1 MKMVVREPIKLILNA
16 DDYGYFSCVSR
27 GILQAAKSGK
37 LTATGVMANSP
48 NLHAHLCWLANV
60 DNLDLGVHLNLS
72 YGQPL
77 TTVMSEKLQAWNG
90 VFPGVYPMMLMI
102 IKGEISMKD
111 VRDEWRA
118 QIDACLGQGHS
129 LLFLNSHEHIHMLPP
144 LFMLAL
150 ELAEKY
156 RIPHVR
162 LTTADWS
169 WPEDGKALL
178 RNMLMQGMQTIN
190 QFRIKRQT
198 PIFLGLN
205 PSGKLSFASLEKIL
219 INLRPGKTYELM
231 CHPGYFDPN
240 EILEERLL
248 SYHAWENELAL
259 LLSPELSDLYGR
271 FGISLC
277 RYSSLDH

>member
-1 MKMVVREPIKLILNA
+1 MKTVIREPIKLIINA

-48 NLHAHLCWLANV
+48 DLLAQLRWLENV

-72 YGQPL
+72 YGRPL
-77 TTVMSEKLQAWNG
+77 TTAMAEKLTASKSC
-90 VFPGVYPMMLMI
+90 FPGVYAMTLMI
-102 IKGEISMKD
+102 ITGRISINT

-118 QIDACLGQGHS
+118 QIEACQGRS

-144 LFMLAL
+144 LYKLTL
-150 ELAEKY
+150 ELAEEF

-162 LTTADWS
+162 LTAADWS
-169 WPEDGKALL
+169 GLQVGKAGL
-178 RNMLMQGMQTIN
+178 RNVLMQGMQTIN
-190 QFRIKRQT
+190 QFRFKHQA

-205 PSGKLSFASLEKIL
+205 PSGKLNFLYLEKIFA
-219 INLRPGKTYELM
+219 NLQPGKTYELM
-231 CHPGYFDPN
+231 CHPGYFDSN
-240 EILEERLL
+240 EISEERLL
-248 SYHAWENELAL
+248 SYHTWENELAL
-259 LLSPELSDLYGR
+259 LLSPDLSDLYAR

-277 RYSSLDH
+277 GYSALVH

>member
-1 MKMVVREPIKLILNA
+1 VKTTVREPIKLIINA

-48 NLHAHLCWLANV
+48 DLLAQLRWLENV

-77 TTVMSEKLQAWNG
+77 TAAMAEKLKTWNG
-90 VFPGVYPMMLMI
+90 DFPGVYPMMWMI
-102 IKGEISMKD
+102 FKGQISLDD
-111 VRDEWRA
+111 VRNEWRE
-118 QIDACLGQGHS
+118 QIDTCKGQGRS
-129 LLFLNSHEHIHMLPP
+129 LQFLNSHEHMHMLPP
-144 LFMLAL
+144 LFKLAL
-150 ELAEKY
+150 ELAEEY

-162 LTTADWS
+162 LTIADWS

-178 RNMLMQGMQTIN
+178 RNMLIQTMQTIN
-190 QFRIKRQT
+190 RCRFKRQA
-198 PIFLGLN
+198 PIFLGFN
-205 PSGKLSFASLEKIL
+205 PSGKLSYAYLERVFA
-219 INLRPGKTYELM
+219 NLKPGKTYELM

-240 EILEERLL
+240 EISEERLL

-259 LLSPELSDLYGR
+259 LLSPELSNLYSR

-277 RYSSLDH
+277 RYSSLGH